1 MGFEKRQ
8 LFKTTHAWRTPQ
20 KELPVKNRAKDLF
33 ERIVHE
39 GIDAIHAFIET
50 RKSEELFLDFKRS
63 SDNGSGTKLS
73 ANDRN
78 NLSKAISGFGNSEGG
93 VIVWGMDCSD
103 LGDGSDVA
111 SAEVPIVN
119 PTRFCSWLE
128 NAVSGCTIPP
138 HSGVENHSIQKT
150 DSDGFV
156 ITYIPKSIHSP
167 HQMLPKQQYYIR
179 AGSSFVPTPHDVLAG
194 MFGKRPQPH
203 VFHNYLLSMAEVEGE
218 ALKVSV
224 GIAARNEGPGIASD
238 VYVTSMIYESPND
251 TSEIRFEPTDNTNW
265 TGIWAFERKISLI
278 SNSNYRLPPGVEVQP
293 LVIHISL
300 VPPFDGDLK
309 IGGTVGSS
317 RSPIFSFQI
326 GNSREN
332 IERLYNEY
340 MVKHNDGTLTKEDR
354 HSYPQMILNPE
365 MAQSKA

>member
-1 MGFEKRQ
+1 MKY
-8 LFKTTHAWRTPQ
+8 
-20 KELPVKNRAKDLF
+20 RAKDLF
-33 ERIVHE
+33 DRIVNE
-39 GIDAIHAFIET
+39 GLDAIRAFIET

-63 SDNGSGTKLS
+63 SDNGSGTRLS

-93 VIVWGMDCSD
+93 IVVWGVDCSD
-103 LGDGSDVA
+103 LGDGADVA

-119 PTRFCSWLE
+119 ATRFCSWLE

-138 HSGVENHSIQKT
+138 HSGVVNHVIQKT
-150 DSDGFV
+150 DEDGFV
-156 ITYIPKSIHSP
+156 VTYIPKSNHSP
-167 HQMLPKQQYYIR
+167 HQMLPRQQYYIR

-203 VFHNYLLSMAEVEGE
+203 VFHSYILGTAEVEG
-218 ALKVSV
+218 ATLKVSV
-224 GIAARNEGPGIASD
+224 GIAACNEGPGIASD
-238 VYVTSMIYESPND
+238 VFVTSMMQETPGD
-251 TSEIRFEPTDNTNW
+251 TSEIRFDPTDNTNW
-265 TGIWAFERKISLI
+265 TGIWAFGTKISLI
-278 SNSNYRLPPGVEVQP
+278 SNTNYRLPPGVEVQP

-300 VPPFDGDLK
+300 NPPFEGGLK
-309 IGGTVGSS
+309 IVGTVGSS
-317 RSPIFSFQI
+317 ASPICSFEI

-340 MVKHNDGTLTKEDR
+340 MAKHSDNTLTEEER

-365 MAQSKA
+365 MTLDEA